1 MEDKFINLLR
11 FVMGMVHLEANGKVK
26 SHSAWV
32 PSLLCIFWITTLFIS
47 LVVKGLSLLYVSF
60 MLSAPRCE
68 KDVGNSCGQLS
79 AQIHWGGLP
88 RRKGKCYRKNNS
100 ILPKYLTLITG
111 LLPIKIK
118 RERSNLY
125 KKSLLT
131 IIYHQEMF
139 GSGHNLGVLLDVFP
153 PSSPHPTI
161 TKSYP
166 FYT

>member
-1 MEDKFINLLR
+1 MLFWLAGIKPFLSCLSHWMEDKFTNLLR

-32 PSLLCIFWITTLFIS
+32 PSLLYIFWITTLFIS
-47 LVVKGLSLLYVSF
+47 LVVKGLSLLHVSF

-88 RRKGKCYRKNNS
+88 RRKGKCYRKNGS
-100 ILPKYLTLITG
+100 ILPKYLTLTTG

-118 RERSNLY
+118 REVTCT
-125 KKSLLT
+125 KSLCLQSF
-131 IIYHQEMF
+131 IIRKC
-139 GSGHNLGVLLDVFP
+139 LGVAIILESF
-153 PSSPHPTI
+153 
-161 TKSYP
+161 
-166 FYT
+166 

>member
-1 MEDKFINLLR
+1 MLFWLVGIKPFLSCLSHWMEDKFINLLR

-32 PSLLCIFWITTLFIS
+32 PSLLYIFWITTLFIS
-47 LVVKGLSLLYVSF
+47 LVVKELSLLHVSF

-68 KDVGNSCGQLS
+68 KYVGNSCGQLS

-88 RRKGKCYRKNNS
+88 RREGKYYRKNDS

-125 KKSLLT
+125 KKSPLT
-131 IIYHQEMF
+131 IIYHHVWEW
-139 GSGHNLGVLLDVFP
+139 P
-153 PSSPHPTI
+153 
-161 TKSYP
+161 
-166 FYT
+166 